1 MQYIDWLKKSWKFV
15 KPYGADTYAAQW
27 FTEFDKSHKAA
38 LNQNSL
44 EVKGYHGTAN
54 DKAVHAVPNVSQ
66 VGSWMEDE
74 SQVEHLK
81 KSTMNYILFSS
92 YYVA

>member
-1 MQYIDWLKKSWKFV
+1 MTL
-15 KPYGADTYAAQW
+15 AA
-27 FTEFDKSHKAA
+27 H
-38 LNQNSL
+38 NQNLL
-44 EVKGYHGTAN
+44 EVKGYHGTAD

-81 KSTMNYILFSS
+81 KKHNE
-92 YYVA
+92 